1 MNIQNADIENVE
13 INNMENIEIENMD
26 IEKVKIDNIGKENME
41 TGNIENLDNEN
52 IEIEKKYTIKKLPE
66 NLDHYPCKIIEQ
78 AYLNTAPVVRVRKSN
93 ATYYL
98 TYKGSGLMAR
108 EEYNLPLDEAS
119 YRHLLTKADGNIISK
134 KRYVI
139 PIEKPQFQKNFVP
152 AIEPTLSIELDV
164 FAPPFAPL
172 VMAEVEFPSVEMA
185 DAFIPPAWFDEEVT
199 NNPEY
204 HNSVMSRKQ
213 F

>member
-41 TGNIENLDNEN
+41 TGNIENLDNQN

-66 NLDHYPCKIIEQ
+66 NLEHYPCKIIEQ

-93 ATYYL
+93 DTYYL

-152 AIEPTLSIELDV
+152 AIEPALSIELDV

>member
-1 MNIQNADIENVE
+1 ME
-13 INNMENIEIENMD
+13 NMENM
-26 IEKVKIDNIGKENME
+26 
-41 TGNIENLDNEN
+41 
-52 IEIEKKYTIKKLPE
+52 EIEKKYTIKKLPE
-66 NLDHYPCKIIEQ
+66 NLAAYPCKIIEQ

-93 ATYYL
+93 DTYYL

-139 PIEKPQFQKNFVP
+139 PIENPQFQKSFALSTEP
-152 AIEPTLSIELDV
+152 ALSIELDV

-213 F
+213 FQDTTSQA

>member
-1 MNIQNADIENVE
+1 
-13 INNMENIEIENMD
+13 
-26 IEKVKIDNIGKENME
+26 
-41 TGNIENLDNEN
+41 
-52 IEIEKKYTIKKLPE
+52 
-66 NLDHYPCKIIEQ
+66 
-78 AYLNTAPVVRVRKSN
+78 
-93 ATYYL
+93 
-98 TYKGSGLMAR
+98 MAR

-152 AIEPTLSIELDV
+152 AIEPVLSIELDV

-185 DAFIPPAWFDEEVT
+185 DAFIPPVWFDEEVT